1 MRSFVIAAVAS
12 LGRAPTFVPE
22 SARYPRRSAGM
33 TMEFNSRV

>member
-1 MRSFVIAAVAS
+1 MRNLVIATAIS

-22 SARYPRRSAGM
+22 SARYPRRGAGM